1 MYICSSCDKEFV
13 KWQGQCESCGEWNCI
28 EEIKIKD
35 NKKSN
40 TLRLVKETKPIKL
53 SSVKVED
60 NIRFSSNFS
69 EIDRVLGGGFV
80 LGSSIVIG
88 GEPGIGKSTLALQLA
103 SLAKDDFKFMYFSGE
118 ESQKQIKLRASRIGI
133 DTENLMLSEDN
144 TLEIIKSQIR
154 ELAPSFVIIDSIHTI
169 KSNEISSSAGSISQV
184 TNCSHELS
192 DLSRELNFTLILVG
206 HITKE
211 GVIAGPKVLEHLV
224 DTILYF
230 EKIDN
235 GNLRVLRTSKNR
247 FGATDEI
254 GVFNMTDKGLEEII
268 DTTSLFTSNQDK
280 SPAGSVISSTH
291 EGTRPI
297 LIEVQSLVSK
307 PTQSFGKRYSTGI
320 DLSRINLI
328 VSILEKYCD
337 LKLSDKDIFISLAKG
352 IRVKD
357 ISNDLAVAVS
367 IYSSFKDMSVMNN
380 SVFIGEL
387 GLSGDVKKI
396 DNIEKRIKEIARL
409 GFKYCI
415 VPKNSKND
423 IQIKFNKIK
432 ILEIEHIKEIE
443 KFFN

>member
-1 MYICSSCDKEFV
+1 M
-13 KWQGQCESCGEWNCI
+13 
-28 EEIKIKD
+28 
-35 NKKSN
+35 
-40 TLRLVKETKPIKL
+40 
-53 SSVKVED
+53 
-60 NIRFSSNFS
+60 
-69 EIDRVLGGGFV
+69 
-80 LGSSIVIG
+80 
-88 GEPGIGKSTLALQLA
+88 
-103 SLAKDDFKFMYFSGE
+103 
-118 ESQKQIKLRASRIGI
+118 
-133 DTENLMLSEDN
+133 
-144 TLEIIKSQIR
+144 
-154 ELAPSFVIIDSIHTI
+154 
-169 KSNEISSSAGSISQV
+169 
-184 TNCSHELS
+184 
-192 DLSRELNFTLILVG
+192 
-206 HITKE
+206 
-211 GVIAGPKVLEHLV
+211 
-224 DTILYF
+224 
-230 EKIDN
+230 
-235 GNLRVLRTSKNR
+235 
-247 FGATDEI
+247 
-254 GVFNMTDKGLEEII
+254 
-268 DTTSLFTSNQDK
+268 
-280 SPAGSVISSTH
+280 
-291 EGTRPI
+291 
-297 LIEVQSLVSK
+297 QSLVSK

-328 VSILEKYCD
+328 VAILEKYCD